1 MTTIFVFRMMKFQM
15 VQCYSV
21 PTGKVFLMRSPS
33 EASLTSIEVA
43 DINDMST
50 KRRYFVDDDDVDD
63 DPTLIDATFFA
74 RNRSED
80 NYIKNFST
88 TFQLL

>member
-1 MTTIFVFRMMKFQM
+1 MMKFQM

-50 KRRYFVDDDDVDD
+50 KRRYFVDDDDDVDD
-63 DPTLIDATFFA
+63 DPTLIDATFFS

>member
-1 MTTIFVFRMMKFQM
+1 MMKFQM

-50 KRRYFVDDDDVDD
+50 KRRHFVDDDDDVDD
-63 DPTLIDATFFA
+63 DPAMIDAAFFS
-74 RNRSED
+74 RSR
-80 NYIKNFST
+80 
-88 TFQLL
+88 